1 MELAYL
7 RHLVDQDAPV
17 WGLVRVS
24 VGYVL
29 LDRSGLTS
37 FLHRLQGRTP
47 WGKTR
52 LIFRFAR
59 RLSPLRKRVESDL
72 WRLAAHRVLGR
83 NLGKL
88 MTRLPDGIAYI
99 NVGHSNLTERT
110 LSAIKAHPQSRI
122 TVMIHDTIP
131 LDFPEYNRPEAVTRF
146 RGLLRRTL
154 HHANL
159 ILCNSLKTQED
170 VQRHMA
176 LIAQEEA
183 EAAGEPNKSQEAITA
198 ALPPMTVAHLG
209 IDVPR
214 PDTIA
219 LPANL
224 PEDRPLFLTVGTIEP
239 RKNHAMLLDIWEG
252 WNEEE
257 DGPRPILG
265 IAGNRGW
272 RNEDLFNRLNSTPLR
287 NRDIFEWPD
296 LNDRAIAALLARANA
311 LLFPSFA
318 EGFGLPPAEAAALQT
333 PVISADLPSVREILG
348 DFAVYLEANDS
359 YSWKKAI
366 KSRIE
371 DGRSVTEG
379 MGGYTPR
386 FWEEHFKVV
395 LKLT

>member
-1 MELAYL
+1 
-7 RHLVDQDAPV
+7 
-17 WGLVRVS
+17 
-24 VGYVL
+24 
-29 LDRSGLTS
+29 
-37 FLHRLQGRTP
+37 
-47 WGKTR
+47 
-52 LIFRFAR
+52 
-59 RLSPLRKRVESDL
+59 
-72 WRLAAHRVLGR
+72 
-83 NLGKL
+83 
-88 MTRLPDGIAYI
+88 
-99 NVGHSNLTERT
+99 
-110 LSAIKAHPQSRI
+110 
-122 TVMIHDTIP
+122 
-131 LDFPEYNRPEAVTRF
+131 
-146 RGLLRRTL
+146 
-154 HHANL
+154 
-159 ILCNSLKTQED
+159 
-170 VQRHMA
+170 
-176 LIAQEEA
+176 
-183 EAAGEPNKSQEAITA
+183 
-198 ALPPMTVAHLG
+198 
-209 IDVPR
+209 
-214 PDTIA
+214 
-219 LPANL
+219 
-224 PEDRPLFLTVGTIEP
+224 
-239 RKNHAMLLDIWEG
+239 MLLDIWEG